1 MAFKL
6 SDLKK
11 ILIVEEPI
19 EDNKENK
26 DNSIKKGVAEKKT
39 VTEIPTEKTTAG
51 ETKLSWKSTTSNL
64 NSGEISNPETGGAYS
79 QKIFDSLTKAIFDSN
94 LPGEDYLEFMQA
106 LKAMHDIPLEENI
119 KMKTVFATLS
129 TKGMTVQKI
138 LESGEYYLKILEN
151 EKSKFYMALEGQ
163 KKGNLGGKE
172 KTISQLE
179 EQNKEKAELIKKL
192 TEEIQQNTIKIESL
206 RKEINEADTKIKATE
221 NDFLFTLEKISSQ
234 IKTNIEKVKTL
245 NS

>member
-11 ILIVEEPI
+11 ILIVEEPP
-19 EDNKENK
+19 EDNKEIKGNITKK
-26 DNSIKKGVAEKKT
+26 DVAENNPIT
-39 VTEIPTEKTTAG
+39 NNTTEKNTPA
-51 ETKLSWKSTTSNL
+51 ESKLSWKSTSSNL
-64 NSGEISNPETGGAYS
+64 SSGEISNPETGGTYS
-79 QKIFDSLTKAIFDSN
+79 QKIFDSLSKAIFDSN

-129 TKGMTVQKI
+129 TKGLTVQKI
-138 LESGEYYLKILEN
+138 LESGDYYLKILEN

-163 KKGNLGGKE
+163 KKGNLGE
-172 KTISQLE
+172 KTKTITRLE
-179 EQNKEKAELIKKL
+179 EQNKEKAEQIKKL
-192 TEEIQQNTIKIESL
+192 TEEIKQNSTKIESL
-206 RKEINEADTKIKATE
+206 RKEINEADTKIKTTE
-221 NDFLFTLEKISSQ
+221 NNFIFTLEKISGQ
-234 IKTNIEKVKTL
+234 IKTNIEKIKTF